1 MTAAG
6 VSLLNYGVGNL
17 GSVRN
22 MFKRLGVATED
33 ISSPEELRSASRV
46 LLPGVGTFDHG
57 MNALERNGWV
67 DAIRQH
73 ANSGKPLLGICLG
86 MQLLLEASEEGQQ
99 PGLGLIPGR
108 ALRFDGDNALRVP
121 HMGWNYAEPRADH
134 PLFGRLDEEARFY
147 FVHSYFPVPAEEYVI
162 ATTTYGR
169 PFCSVHGREGLWAT
183 QFHPEKSG
191 RPGLKI
197 LKNFADYCRE
207 ASRAQ

>member
-22 MFKRLGVATED
+22 MFKRLGVATDD

-147 FVHSYFPVPAEEYVI
+147 FVHSYFAQPADESHTLAV
-162 ATTTYGR
+162 TSYGR
-169 PFCSVHGREGLWAT
+169 VFASAIMRENVMGT
-183 QFHPEKSG
+183 QFHPEKSHRYG
-191 RPGLKI
+191 MRL
-197 LKNFADYCRE
+197 LESF
-207 ASRAQ
+207 SRL